1 MPLEHAIAILIGVV
15 LALLAGAYAL
25 VGGLFYQVEEEPSEF
40 GAGFDALQAE
50 KDEAAKSRAR
60 CREREAINRAADR
73 LIASAKYGPPHDGV
87 EL

>member
-1 MPLEHAIAILIGVV
+1 MPLEHAIAIVIGVV
-15 LALLAGAYAL
+15 LALLAAGYAFGVL
-25 VGGLFYQVEEEPSEF
+25 SYQVEEEPSEF

-73 LIASAKYGPPHDGV
+73 LIAHAKHGPPHDGV